1 MPNPFDPRIS
11 LAMSLHVQPGV
22 YALLIGSGVSR
33 AVGVP
38 TGWDVVKMLID
49 QAAAIAPGHSASALP
64 DIDPDAWWAEHGDG
78 EPLGYSNL
86 LERLGPTSAVR
97 RDIVSGFFEPTDEE
111 RSQGLKVPGPAHRA
125 IAELVKRGT
134 IRLILTTNFDRL
146 LEDAIT
152 EAGVQPEVVSSIAE
166 IAGMTPL
173 IHSRCTIIKLHGD
186 YSSLDQRHT
195 VDELATYP
203 DELKHFLASALDE
216 HGLIISGW
224 SGDWDAALVEAI
236 RSSPSRRYPLYFGTR
251 SALSTAAQT
260 LVAARA
266 GLVVENAPAESFFP
280 EIVDQLRALD
290 ALADPPLTT
299 ALAVTRLKRFLPDPL
314 RRIDVEDLVLR
325 EVDKAGDRLYDSR
338 PESSPDNLFQ
348 PWEDELVRM
357 RREMET
363 VLQLLVAGIS
373 YDRNDDHSD
382 LWVKVVSRLVRLR
395 REPVGQFDPRWDA
408 LKHYPALLALRV
420 AGMAALRSHNDVLF
434 LRLQREPRWA
444 PRNRTGEPLS
454 ALDVLHDY
462 SVLDFNIVQSLP
474 LWGDTKFKFPISRFL
489 KAQLSEL
496 FLANG
501 EDAKSYEQ
509 LSDRYE
515 YFTALAQLL
524 WGEDM
529 GAGFPAPGEFMG
541 DFKWDRLTG
550 RPTLESEFR
559 READREAWGWD
570 VPTDG
575 DDDPFEAQLTGL
587 AESLA
592 RSKGFG

>member
-1 MPNPFDPRIS
+1 
-11 LAMSLHVQPGV
+11 MSLHAQPGV
-22 YALLIGSGVSR
+22 YALLVGSGVSR

-38 TGWDVVKMLID
+38 TGWDVVKMLVD
-49 QAAAIAPGHSASALP
+49 QAAAITPGHSASAVSG
-64 DIDPDAWWAEHGDG
+64 IDPDAWWAEHGDG

-134 IRLILTTNFDRL
+134 VRLILTTNFDRL
-146 LEDAIT
+146 LEDAIA

-203 DELKHFLASALDE
+203 DELKNLLATALDE

-224 SGDWDAALVEAI
+224 SGEWDAALVEAI
-236 RSSPSRRYPLYFGTR
+236 RASPSRRYPMYFGTR
-251 SALSTAAQT
+251 SALAAAAQT

-266 GLVVENAPAESFFP
+266 GLVIESAPAESFFP
-280 EIVDQLRALD
+280 EIVDQLQALD
-290 ALADPPLTT
+290 VLADPPLTT

-314 RRIDVEDLVLR
+314 RRIDLEDLVLG
-325 EVDKAGDRLYDSR
+325 EVDKAGFRIFDGR
-338 PESSPDNLFQ
+338 PESPPDNAFQ
-348 PWEDELVRM
+348 SWEDELVRM
-357 RREMET
+357 RRELET
-363 VLQLLVAGIS
+363 VLQLLVAGVS
-373 YDRNDDHSD
+373 YDRNDAHSN
-382 LWVKVVSRLVRLR
+382 LWVKALSRLVRLR

-408 LKHYPALLALRV
+408 LKHYPALLVLRA
-420 AGMAALRSHNDVLF
+420 AGIAALRSHNDALF
-434 LRLQREPRWA
+434 LQLQREPAWA
-444 PRNRTGEPLS
+444 LRDRTGDPLS

-462 SVLDFNIVQSLP
+462 SVLDFTIVQSLP
-474 LWGDTKFKFPISRFL
+474 MWNGTTFKFPMSRFL
-489 KAQLSEL
+489 KAKLSSL
-496 FLANG
+496 FLKYG

-509 LSDRYE
+509 LSHRYE
-515 YFTALAQLL
+515 YFTALAQSI

-529 GAGFPAPGEFMG
+529 GASFPAPGEFMG
-541 DFKWDRLTG
+541 DFRWDSTTG
-550 RPTLESEFR
+550 HPTVESEFR
-559 READREAWGWD
+559 REAGREAWGWRS
-570 VPTDG
+570 VADG
-575 DDDPFEAQLTGL
+575 ADDPFEKVLTNL